1 MTLSQLSTALT
12 KDQAYALVDA
22 VSERDGLAVT
32 ASAHEIE
39 ETGEWVFEATCLEEP
54 SLEAF
59 EKLAREV
66 LGGDVRFSLEA
77 IDPSVNWV
85 EKSLE
90 GLQPVRAGGFFIHGS
105 HDAHRVPAG
114 VDAILIDAAQ
124 AFGTGHHETTT
135 GCLEAIDR
143 LLKRKRPVNAIDVGT
158 GTGVLGIALAK
169 RLRRRV
175 LASDIDPIAVDT
187 AAQNARDN
195 GVGRWVETIEA
206 QGLDHARIIA
216 AAPFDLVVA
225 NILAGPL
232 IKLAP
237 DMNRLIAPG
246 TTIILSGILLRQAPR
261 VAAAYVALGMALR
274 FRILKKEW
282 ATLVLEKR

>member
-22 VSERDGLAVT
+22 VSERDDLAVT